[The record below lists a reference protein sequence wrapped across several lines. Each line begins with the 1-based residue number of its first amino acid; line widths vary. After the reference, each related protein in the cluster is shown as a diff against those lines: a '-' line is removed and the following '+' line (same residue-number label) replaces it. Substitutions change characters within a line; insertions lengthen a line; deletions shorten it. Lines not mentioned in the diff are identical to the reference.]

1 MRWIAALWLSAS
13 TTWANPMILEDF
25 TDGEAAGWSYT
36 SDRVMGGVSNG
47 GAAFMQED
55 GTTFA
60 RLAGEVST
68 ANNGGFIQIRR
79 QLSAPFP
86 DASTGLTLTAR
97 GNGERYY
104 IHLRPT
110 TSRRPWQYYAAS
122 FESSGD
128 WSEVTLNWSDFKP
141 QGGLPEGV
149 DPAQITSIGIV
160 AYGADYSAELDVKM
174 VEVISPS
181 S

>member
-1 MRWIAALWLSAS
+1 
-13 TTWANPMILEDF
+13 MILEDF
-25 TDGEAAGWSYT
+25 TDGDAAGWSYT

-55 GTTFA
+55 GSTFA
-60 RLAGEVST
+60 RLAGEVNT

-79 QLSAPFP
+79 QLAEPFP
-86 DASTGLTLTAR
+86 DGSTGLTLTAR